1 MHHGNSASL
10 QAPALLPML
19 LLTCAVLLVLKPPS
33 RLSVKYLS
41 AAIPVTAAAATATT
55 TTAFATETGTG
66 EGDGDGDGGETETS
80 RIQRTESPERN
91 RLPQSRVRNRM
102 TLSAT

>member
-19 LLTCAVLLVLKPPS
+19 LLTCAVLFVLKPPS

-41 AAIPVTAAAATATT
+41 TAIPVTAAATTTTT

-66 EGDGDGDGGETETS
+66 DGDEGETETS